1 MGITMN
7 SKIKRPNDLAPKGV
21 RSTIKSD
28 YSFNETF
35 QHIFRESRKPL
46 R

>member
-1 MGITMN
+1 M
-7 SKIKRPNDLAPKGV
+7 KDQIKRPNDLAPKGV
-21 RSTIKSD
+21 RSTIRSN

-35 QHIFRESRKPL
+35 QHIFKESRKPL

>member
-1 MGITMN
+1 M
-7 SKIKRPNDLAPKGV
+7 KKEIKRPLDLAPKGV
-21 RSTIKSD
+21 KNTIKGN

-35 QHIFRESRKPL
+35 QHIFNESRKPL

>member
-1 MGITMN
+1 M
-7 SKIKRPNDLAPKGV
+7 KKQIKRPLDLSPKGV
-21 RSTIKSD
+21 KYTISGN

-35 QHIFRESRKPL
+35 QHIFNESRKPL

>member
-1 MGITMN
+1 MRN
-7 SKIKRPNDLAPKGV
+7 QIKRPNDLAPKGV
-21 RSTIKSD
+21 RSTIKSN
-28 YSFNETF
+28 YGFNETF

>member
-1 MGITMN
+1 MRN
-7 SKIKRPNDLAPKGV
+7 QIKRPNDLAPKGV

>member
-1 MGITMN
+1 MKN
-7 SKIKRPNDLAPKGV
+7 QIKRPHDLAPKGV
-21 RSTIKSD
+21 KYTIKGN

-35 QHIFRESRKPL
+35 QHIFNESRKPL

>member
-1 MGITMN
+1 MN

-21 RSTIKSD
+21 RSTIRSN

>member
-1 MGITMN
+1 MN

-21 RSTIKSD
+21 RSTIRSN

-35 QHIFRESRKPL
+35 QHIFRESRKQL
-46 R
+46 K

>member
-1 MGITMN
+1 M
-7 SKIKRPNDLAPKGV
+7 SKQIKRPLDLAPKGV
-21 RSTIKSD
+21 RSTIKSN
-28 YSFNETF
+28 YGFNETF